1 MSGQILTIGLTDEA
15 NNIFEKSFALEHM
28 HVTECRGLN
37 EAALLFGRE
46 SYRLIICN
54 ASALSADGVRE
65 TVSKIRSVTYAP
77 LIVLSTDE
85 AVDAAQEAGADIC
98 VPPSADLHRLFSMAM
113 GQIRRNECYS
123 QHEAAGIDTTALYR
137 GDLIIDP
144 IRHYVAQAGKEIRLL
159 PREFRLLEHLGRN
172 PGIVLTPEQL
182 AAAIWG
188 SDHNFR
194 RDAAKVVSDLR
205 RKLGDS
211 RENPIYIETIYGVGY
226 RFILHE

>member
-1 MSGQILTIGLTDEA
+1 MNGQILTIGLAVEA
-15 NNIFEKSFALEHM
+15 NDILKKSFTPDNM
-28 HVTECRGLN
+28 YVTECRNLK
-37 EAALLFGRE
+37 EASIHFNKK
-46 SYRLIICN
+46 SCRLIIYD
-54 ASALSADGVRE
+54 ASELRPDDTRE
-65 TVSKIRSVTYAP
+65 TVSKIRSATYAP

-85 AVDAAQEAGADIC
+85 AIDMAQEAGADIC
-98 VPPSADLHRLFSMAM
+98 APPNADLHRLFSIAI
-113 GQIRRNECYS
+113 GQIRRNEYYS
-123 QHEAAGIDTTALYR
+123 KYDTTGIDAMVLYR
-137 GDLIIDP
+137 GDLIIDST
-144 IRHYVAQAGKEIRLL
+144 RHYVSQAGKEIRLL

-182 AAAIWG
+182 ATAIWG

-226 RFILHE
+226 RFIPHE